1 MLQTYFLV
9 ILKSEPQKMYLRT
22 IFKPESDCFSIAES
36 LTFSMIIIIYTS
48 TQSQTKNIQVVC
60 DSMEGDGMTGD
71 R

>member
-36 LTFSMIIIIYTS
+36 LTFSMIIIIIY

-60 DSMEGDGMTGD
+60 DSIEGDGMTGD